1 MNTSSITGNNTLLL
15 TPDQTDK
22 CTGFQTPTGPAEPK
36 LTPTWK
42 KVRRQFQSSP
52 QTLTQ
57 LSWELL
63 VCESNSVW
71 RFPTTWPLQNAMVP
85 NGVLVNHTVI
95 NQKTM
100 DFLNYVLDHQDS
112 TGWLDPEVGT
122 TKPRYLWG
130 RLVLSLTVFFFLT
143 VSLDTPS
150 SSVPFKWQKSIL
162 I

>member
-1 MNTSSITGNNTLLL
+1 
-15 TPDQTDK
+15 
-22 CTGFQTPTGPAEPK
+22 
-36 LTPTWK
+36 
-42 KVRRQFQSSP
+42 
-52 QTLTQ
+52 
-57 LSWELL
+57 
-63 VCESNSVW
+63 
-71 RFPTTWPLQNAMVP
+71 MVP

-112 TGWLDPEVGT
+112 TGWLGPEVGT

-150 SSVPFKWQKSIL
+150 SSVPFK
-162 I
+162 